1 MILAAGR
8 GTRLRP
14 LTDAIPKA
22 MVPFAGKPLLEY
34 IVRLLARHGFDDLV
48 INLHHLPT
56 SSPTISAMVGPGGCR
71 SPIRWRTICSAPLAP
86 RGKWPTFSTGLF

>member
-14 LTDAIPKA
+14 LTDATPKA

-34 IVRLLARHGFDDLV
+34 VVRLLARHGFDDLI
-48 INLHHLPT
+48 INLHHLPQV
-56 SSPTISAMVGPGGCR
+56 IADYFGDGRAWGCR
-71 SPIRWRTICSAPLAP
+71 LPIRWKTIYSAPPVP